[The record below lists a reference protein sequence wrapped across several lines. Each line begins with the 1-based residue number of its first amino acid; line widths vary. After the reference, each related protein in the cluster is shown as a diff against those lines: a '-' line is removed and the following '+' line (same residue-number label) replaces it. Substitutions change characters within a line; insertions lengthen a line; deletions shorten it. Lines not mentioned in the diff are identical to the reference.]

1 MKSLVPREYIE
12 QRIFYIRGAK
22 VMIDRDIAEL
32 YEVETKYLN
41 RQVKRNSERFP
52 SEFMFQLNQKEK
64 NELVTN
70 WHRFE
75 SLKHTNAL
83 PYAFTENGVAM
94 LSGILRS
101 ERAIKMSIFIIKTFV
116 RLRELIASNN
126 ELKQK
131 IEELEAKYDEQF
143 QIIFDVIKQ
152 LINKE
157 DKTRNPIG
165 YKISQNKK
173 I

>member
-70 WHRFE
+70 WHQFE